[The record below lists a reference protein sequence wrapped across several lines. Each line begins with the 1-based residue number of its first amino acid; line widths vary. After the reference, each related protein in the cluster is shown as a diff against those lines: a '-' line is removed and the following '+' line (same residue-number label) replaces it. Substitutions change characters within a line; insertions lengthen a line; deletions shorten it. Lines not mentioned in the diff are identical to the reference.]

1 MRPRVLLALGAA
13 AVLVLAGCAPEP
25 EVEPTGT
32 PTAEVTPVPTTGP
45 GAPNPAFD
53 VDCADVAAAMTSAV
67 GEVEG
72 DVAEVLGV
80 WSSPSWYPG
89 PAQHMFQRAGG
100 IACSAGTAER
110 NWEVTILPGAA
121 ETITGAESRGG
132 YYGEEARCESGGYCF
147 FQLVDGEVLVS
158 ATVVDPEK
166 GPDDTATLEEGLRG
180 LAASAVASLREVEV
194 PESAVAG
201 VDCSRFLTANEL
213 AEQIDAAEVHVVDAF
228 GGWSIPAEVYQERN
242 GSRICYYASEG
253 DEYAAQ
259 GYVILTT
266 LPGGAWAFD
275 ELELDDQEEVVVEGA
290 EAALTGVD
298 ELGRQV
304 LDLRAGGDWLR
315 LTAVQGSGIDDLAP
329 IGATVAED
337 LSVARPG
344 GQ

>member
-1 MRPRVLLALGAA
+1 MRHRAFVALGAA
-13 AVLVLAGCAPEP
+13 AVLLLSGCAPEP
-25 EVEPTGT
+25 EVQPTGT
-32 PTAEVTPVPTTGP
+32 PTAAVTPAPTS
-45 GAPNPAFD
+45 APAAAPTPAFD

-67 GEVEG
+67 GEVDG

-100 IACSAGTAER
+100 IACSAGTTER

-132 YYGEEARCESGGYCF
+132 FSGEEARCESGGYCF
-147 FQLVDGEVLVS
+147 FQLVDGDVLVS

-180 LAASAVASLREVEV
+180 LGAAAVASLREVEV

-201 VDCSRFLTANEL
+201 VDCTRFLTANEL
-213 AEQIDAAEVHVVDAF
+213 AGQVGAEEVHVVDAF
-228 GGWSIPAEVYQERN
+228 GGWSIPVEVYQERN
-242 GSRICYYASEG
+242 GSRYCYYASEE

-259 GYVILTT
+259 GYITLTT
-266 LPGGAWAFD
+266 LPGGAWAFE
-275 ELELDDQEEVVVEGA
+275 ELEGEDEVEVEGA
-290 EAALTGVD
+290 DAALTGVD
-298 ELGRQV
+298 ELGRTV
-304 LDLRAGGDWLR
+304 LDLRVGGDWLR
-315 LTAVQGSGIDDLAP
+315 LTAFEGSGIDDLAP

-337 LSVARPG
+337 LTVARPG
-344 GQ
+344 GE